1 MPNQHPPTRRMPQE
15 EVKERAAG
23 AFFWHCDEKWSK
35 EHCCKQG
42 KQLMIGSVA
51 DEPENEAVDPDHEIT
66 NNDDI
71 DEPVTYIAHIL
82 ASYFN
87 PQTMKIEGVLKLD

>member
-1 MPNQHPPTRRMPQE
+1 
-15 EVKERAAG
+15 
-23 AFFWHCDEKWSK
+23 
-35 EHCCKQG
+35 
-42 KQLMIGSVA
+42 MIGSVA